1 MFRSGW
7 ENAVIAATVLMFV
20 SALGGCG
27 QFSPSYLKPLSAQT
41 RALLAENGMTEQSP
55 VLVRIFKAE
64 SELEIW
70 KAKDDGRFYH
80 FKTYPICDWSGT
92 IGPKVNQGDRQAP
105 EGFYLV
111 SAAQMNPTSKYH
123 LAFNIGFPNA
133 YDRAYGRTGADI
145 MVHGDCKSAGC
156 YAMTDGVVE
165 EIYILAREALAGG
178 QQAFQ
183 VQAYPFRMTAANLTK
198 HKSDKWYDFWRNL
211 KEGYDYFEVTHQ
223 PPRVEVCDKHYL
235 VNAAFIDRGARPD
248 PASACPAYERLP
260 VIAAPRGPVLQ
271 QASVKSGQT
280 KPGGSADAGTASSIQ
295 AASIGKPLGS
305 WFGLAFGPAKPAYQA
320 FTLGPATPTPATPA
334 PAKRAAKH

>member
-1 MFRSGW
+1 MLRSGLV
-7 ENAVIAATVLMFV
+7 NAVIAASVLTLV

-27 QFSPSYLKPLSAQT
+27 QFSPAYLKPLSAQT
-41 RALLAENGMTEQSP
+41 RALLAEKGMTEESP

-80 FKTYPICDWSGT
+80 FKTYPICDWSGGL
-92 IGPKVNQGDRQAP
+92 GPKIDQGDRQAP

-111 SAAQMNPTSKYH
+111 SAAQMNPKSKYH
-123 LAFNIGFPNA
+123 LAFNLGFPNA

-178 QQAFQ
+178 QPAFQ
-183 VQAYPFRMTAANLTK
+183 VQAYPFRMTAANLAK
-198 HKSDKWYDFWRNL
+198 HKSDKWYGFWRNL

-223 PPRVEVCDKHYL
+223 PPRVDVCDKRYL
-235 VNAAFIDRGARPD
+235 INTAFVDPGARPD
-248 PASACPAYERLP
+248 PAAACPAYERLP
-260 VIAAPRGPVLQ
+260 VQAAPRGSVLQ
-271 QASVKSGQT
+271 QAFTKSAPGQT
-280 KPGGSADAGTASSIQ
+280 QTRQGRSADVRTTSSVE
-295 AASIGKPLGS
+295 AAPIGKPLGS
-305 WFGLAFGPAKPAYQA
+305 WFGLAFGPRKPVYQA
-320 FTLGPATPTPATPA
+320 FTLGPAA
-334 PAKRAAKH
+334 PDTAR